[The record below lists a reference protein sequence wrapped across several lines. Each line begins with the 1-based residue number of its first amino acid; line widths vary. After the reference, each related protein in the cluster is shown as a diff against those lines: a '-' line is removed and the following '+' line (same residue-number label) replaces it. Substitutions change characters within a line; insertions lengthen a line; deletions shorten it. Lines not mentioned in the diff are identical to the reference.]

1 MYNNQVIKNNP
12 TMFFETK
19 SLSKI
24 LLSKTININNKFNKK
39 KFSLKINKNKYLMY
53 KYNYLTSKKIKNLKN
68 SEILKKLVS

>member
-1 MYNNQVIKNNP
+1 MSYCVIHEKPVTFMYNNQVIKNNP

-39 KFSLKINKNKYLMY
+39 KIQFKNK
-53 KYNYLTSKKIKNLKN
+53 
-68 SEILKKLVS
+68 